1 MGRRSERPTCGIV
14 AAAVAAALAAC
25 ALLLPSCAS
34 GEATVLPLAGG
45 EAAVSEDGA
54 ASEAESGGATEAK
67 ASDDPEDPGDAEAS
81 AADLDEADE
90 GASPEGLEPT
100 GDELAARMDAYLAAN
115 FPRAGAPGL
124 AVAVVDA
131 GGVRYLRTFGDCPDA
146 DAPFVVG
153 SLSKSFTAVAVM
165 QLVEQGAVDLDA
177 PASRYAPGY
186 DVPDEVTVRSL
197 LNQTSGFGA
206 YDSLAEAAD
215 GELGE
220 TFGAFS
226 YANANYDLLGRV
238 VEGASGEDYA
248 RYLDEHV
255 LEPLGMASTTADP
268 ARAEA
273 LGMVPGHRD
282 WFGLPVA
289 DGFRHAQGDGAWGGP
304 ASGYVASSVRDMA
317 SYLRMY
323 LNGGMGGDGAR
334 VLSAD
339 SVRRMFL
346 DRVPDPEGD
355 TYYGMGWTSFSWD
368 DGELVLSHDGQV
380 ENYTASMCLL
390 PERGIGIVAL
400 SDANDNAGGNIRFF
414 DLVGGVVSVAI
425 GGTGQPMDDAW
436 TWAWRQRVDVLYASA
451 LLLAVSPLLLTGR
464 WRRRLSAACRGG
476 VAPIVR
482 ARSLRMLLV
491 RGVLLHVALPACILA
506 LPFVWGVPW
515 RDLLTFSPD
524 VSTVLLAS
532 AGLLVVAGA
541 VRLAAAV
548 TLRNDEPPPSI
559 MRSTWLRSSAT
570 LIDSSSFIGVR
581 IGGIIPFNSMF
592 FMVKCPP
599 LWKMFMIAFMFL

>member
-1 MGRRSERPTCGIV
+1 MRGIF
-14 AAAVAAALAAC
+14 AAAVAALAAC

-414 DLVGGVVSVAI
+414 DLVGGVVLVAI

-559 MRSTWLRSSAT
+559 MR
-570 LIDSSSFIGVR
+570 
-581 IGGIIPFNSMF
+581 
-592 FMVKCPP
+592 
-599 LWKMFMIAFMFL
+599 

>member
-1 MGRRSERPTCGIV
+1 MGRRSERPTRGIV

-67 ASDDPEDPGDAEAS
+67 ASDDPEDPDDAEAS

-248 RYLDEHV
+248 CYLDEHV

-323 LNGGMGGDGAR
+323 LNGGMGDGAR

-559 MRSTWLRSSAT
+559 MR
-570 LIDSSSFIGVR
+570 
-581 IGGIIPFNSMF
+581 
-592 FMVKCPP
+592 
-599 LWKMFMIAFMFL
+599 

>member
-54 ASEAESGGATEAK
+54 TSGAEFGGATEAK
-67 ASDDPEDPGDAEAS
+67 SSDDPEDPDDAEAS

-559 MRSTWLRSSAT
+559 MR
-570 LIDSSSFIGVR
+570 
-581 IGGIIPFNSMF
+581 
-592 FMVKCPP
+592 
-599 LWKMFMIAFMFL
+599 

>member
-1 MGRRSERPTCGIV
+1 MGRRSERPTRGIV

-131 GGVRYLRTFGDCPDA
+131 GGVRYLRTSGDCPDA

-220 TFGAFS
+220 TFGTFS

-304 ASGYVASSVRDMA
+304 ASGYVASSARDMA

-414 DLVGGVVSVAI
+414 DLVGGAVSVAI

-491 RGVLLHVALPACILA
+491 RGVLLHVALPVCILA

-559 MRSTWLRSSAT
+559 MR
-570 LIDSSSFIGVR
+570 
-581 IGGIIPFNSMF
+581 
-592 FMVKCPP
+592 
-599 LWKMFMIAFMFL
+599 

>member
-1 MGRRSERPTCGIV
+1 MGRRSERPTRGIV

-220 TFGAFS
+220 TFGTFS

-304 ASGYVASSVRDMA
+304 ASGYVASSARDMA

-491 RGVLLHVALPACILA
+491 RSVLLHVALPACILA

-559 MRSTWLRSSAT
+559 MR
-570 LIDSSSFIGVR
+570 
-581 IGGIIPFNSMF
+581 
-592 FMVKCPP
+592 
-599 LWKMFMIAFMFL
+599 

>member
-1 MGRRSERPTCGIV
+1 MRGIF
-14 AAAVAAALAAC
+14 AAAVAALAAC

-491 RGVLLHVALPACILA
+491 RGVLLHVALSACILA

-559 MRSTWLRSSAT
+559 MR
-570 LIDSSSFIGVR
+570 
-581 IGGIIPFNSMF
+581 
-592 FMVKCPP
+592 
-599 LWKMFMIAFMFL
+599 

>member
-1 MGRRSERPTCGIV
+1 MRGIF
-14 AAAVAAALAAC
+14 AAAVAALAAC

-54 ASEAESGGATEAK
+54 TSGAEFGGATEAK
-67 ASDDPEDPGDAEAS
+67 SSDDPEDPGDAEAS

-380 ENYTASMCLL
+380 ENYAASMCLL

-491 RGVLLHVALPACILA
+491 RGVLLHVALSACILA

-559 MRSTWLRSSAT
+559 MR
-570 LIDSSSFIGVR
+570 
-581 IGGIIPFNSMF
+581 
-592 FMVKCPP
+592 
-599 LWKMFMIAFMFL
+599 

>member
-1 MGRRSERPTCGIV
+1 MRGIF
-14 AAAVAAALAAC
+14 AAAVAALAAC

-248 RYLDEHV
+248 CYLDEHV

-559 MRSTWLRSSAT
+559 MR
-570 LIDSSSFIGVR
+570 
-581 IGGIIPFNSMF
+581 
-592 FMVKCPP
+592 
-599 LWKMFMIAFMFL
+599 

>member
-1 MGRRSERPTCGIV
+1 MRGIF
-14 AAAVAAALAAC
+14 AAAVAALAAC

-34 GEATVLPLAGG
+34 GEATVLPLGGG

-54 ASEAESGGATEAK
+54 TSGAEFGGATEAK
-67 ASDDPEDPGDAEAS
+67 SSDDPEDPDDAEAS
-81 AADLDEADE
+81 TADLDEADE
-90 GASPEGLEPT
+90 GASPEGFEPT

-186 DVPDEVTVRSL
+186 DVPGEVTVRSL

-559 MRSTWLRSSAT
+559 MR
-570 LIDSSSFIGVR
+570 
-581 IGGIIPFNSMF
+581 
-592 FMVKCPP
+592 
-599 LWKMFMIAFMFL
+599 

>member
-1 MGRRSERPTCGIV
+1 MRGIV

-248 RYLDEHV
+248 CYLDEHV

-323 LNGGMGGDGAR
+323 LNGGMGDGAR

-451 LLLAVSPLLLTGR
+451 LLLAVSPLLLTCR

-559 MRSTWLRSSAT
+559 MR
-570 LIDSSSFIGVR
+570 
-581 IGGIIPFNSMF
+581 
-592 FMVKCPP
+592 
-599 LWKMFMIAFMFL
+599 

>member
-1 MGRRSERPTCGIV
+1 MRGIF
-14 AAAVAAALAAC
+14 AAAVAALAAC

-54 ASEAESGGATEAK
+54 TSGAEFGGATEAK
-67 ASDDPEDPGDAEAS
+67 SSDDPEDPGDAEAS

-476 VAPIVR
+476 VAPIVC

-491 RGVLLHVALPACILA
+491 RGVLLHVALSACILA

-559 MRSTWLRSSAT
+559 MR
-570 LIDSSSFIGVR
+570 
-581 IGGIIPFNSMF
+581 
-592 FMVKCPP
+592 
-599 LWKMFMIAFMFL
+599 

>member
-1 MGRRSERPTCGIV
+1 MRGIF

-54 ASEAESGGATEAK
+54 TSGAEFGGATEAK

-317 SYLRMY
+317 SCLRMY

-400 SDANDNAGGNIRFF
+400 SDANDTAGGNIRFF

-559 MRSTWLRSSAT
+559 MR
-570 LIDSSSFIGVR
+570 
-581 IGGIIPFNSMF
+581 
-592 FMVKCPP
+592 
-599 LWKMFMIAFMFL
+599 

>member
-100 GDELAARMDAYLAAN
+100 GDELAARMDAYLAAS
-115 FPRAGAPGL
+115 FPRTGAPGL

-131 GGVRYLRTFGDCPDA
+131 DGVRYLRTLGDCSGA
-146 DAPFVVG
+146 DAPFIVG

-206 YDSLAEAAD
+206 DDSLAEAAD

-282 WFGLPVA
+282 WFGLSVA

-414 DLVGGVVSVAI
+414 DLVGGAVSVAI

-491 RGVLLHVALPACILA
+491 RGVLLHVALPVCILA

-559 MRSTWLRSSAT
+559 MR
-570 LIDSSSFIGVR
+570 
-581 IGGIIPFNSMF
+581 
-592 FMVKCPP
+592 
-599 LWKMFMIAFMFL
+599 

>member
-1 MGRRSERPTCGIV
+1 MRGIF
-14 AAAVAAALAAC
+14 AAAVAALAAC

-54 ASEAESGGATEAK
+54 TSGAEFGGATEAK
-67 ASDDPEDPGDAEAS
+67 SSDDPEDPGDAEAS

-339 SVRRMFL
+339 SVRR
-346 DRVPDPEGD
+346 
-355 TYYGMGWTSFSWD
+355 
-368 DGELVLSHDGQV
+368 
-380 ENYTASMCLL
+380 
-390 PERGIGIVAL
+390 
-400 SDANDNAGGNIRFF
+400 
-414 DLVGGVVSVAI
+414 
-425 GGTGQPMDDAW
+425 
-436 TWAWRQRVDVLYASA
+436 
-451 LLLAVSPLLLTGR
+451 
-464 WRRRLSAACRGG
+464 
-476 VAPIVR
+476 
-482 ARSLRMLLV
+482 
-491 RGVLLHVALPACILA
+491 
-506 LPFVWGVPW
+506 
-515 RDLLTFSPD
+515 
-524 VSTVLLAS
+524 
-532 AGLLVVAGA
+532 
-541 VRLAAAV
+541 
-548 TLRNDEPPPSI
+548 
-559 MRSTWLRSSAT
+559 
-570 LIDSSSFIGVR
+570 
-581 IGGIIPFNSMF
+581 
-592 FMVKCPP
+592 
-599 LWKMFMIAFMFL
+599 

>member
-1 MGRRSERPTCGIV
+1 MGRRSERPTRGIV

-220 TFGAFS
+220 TFGTFS

-304 ASGYVASSVRDMA
+304 ASGYVASSARDMA

-414 DLVGGVVSVAI
+414 DLVGGAVSVAI
-425 GGTGQPMDDAW
+425 GGAGQPMDDAW

-491 RGVLLHVALPACILA
+491 RGVLLHVALPVCILA

-559 MRSTWLRSSAT
+559 MR
-570 LIDSSSFIGVR
+570 
-581 IGGIIPFNSMF
+581 
-592 FMVKCPP
+592 
-599 LWKMFMIAFMFL
+599 

>member
-1 MGRRSERPTCGIV
+1 MRGIF
-14 AAAVAAALAAC
+14 AAAVAALAAC

-54 ASEAESGGATEAK
+54 TSEAESGGATEAK

-146 DAPFVVG
+146 DALFVVG

-559 MRSTWLRSSAT
+559 MR
-570 LIDSSSFIGVR
+570 
-581 IGGIIPFNSMF
+581 
-592 FMVKCPP
+592 
-599 LWKMFMIAFMFL
+599 

>member
-45 EAAVSEDGA
+45 EAAVSEDGV

-186 DVPDEVTVRSL
+186 DVPGEVTVRSL

-268 ARAEA
+268 ARAGA

-289 DGFRHAQGDGAWGGP
+289 DGSRHAQGDGAWGGP

-559 MRSTWLRSSAT
+559 MR
-570 LIDSSSFIGVR
+570 
-581 IGGIIPFNSMF
+581 
-592 FMVKCPP
+592 
-599 LWKMFMIAFMFL
+599 

>member
-248 RYLDEHV
+248 CYLDEHV

-323 LNGGMGGDGAR
+323 LNGGMGDGAR

-548 TLRNDEPPPSI
+548 TLRSDEPPPSI
-559 MRSTWLRSSAT
+559 MR
-570 LIDSSSFIGVR
+570 
-581 IGGIIPFNSMF
+581 
-592 FMVKCPP
+592 
-599 LWKMFMIAFMFL
+599 

>member
-1 MGRRSERPTCGIV
+1 MRGIF
-14 AAAVAAALAAC
+14 AAAVAALAAC

-90 GASPEGLEPT
+90 GASPEGFEPT

-146 DAPFVVG
+146 DALFVVG

-559 MRSTWLRSSAT
+559 MR
-570 LIDSSSFIGVR
+570 
-581 IGGIIPFNSMF
+581 
-592 FMVKCPP
+592 
-599 LWKMFMIAFMFL
+599 

>member
-1 MGRRSERPTCGIV
+1 MRGIF
-14 AAAVAAALAAC
+14 AAAVAALAAC

-220 TFGAFS
+220 TFGTFS

-304 ASGYVASSVRDMA
+304 ASGYVASSARDMA

-491 RGVLLHVALPACILA
+491 RGVLLHVALPVCILA

-559 MRSTWLRSSAT
+559 MR
-570 LIDSSSFIGVR
+570 
-581 IGGIIPFNSMF
+581 
-592 FMVKCPP
+592 
-599 LWKMFMIAFMFL
+599 

>member
-1 MGRRSERPTCGIV
+1 MGRRSERPTRGIV

-220 TFGAFS
+220 TFGTFS

-304 ASGYVASSVRDMA
+304 ASGYVASSARDMA

-414 DLVGGVVSVAI
+414 DLVGGAVSVAI

-491 RGVLLHVALPACILA
+491 RGVLLHVALPVCILA

-559 MRSTWLRSSAT
+559 MR
-570 LIDSSSFIGVR
+570 
-581 IGGIIPFNSMF
+581 
-592 FMVKCPP
+592 
-599 LWKMFMIAFMFL
+599 

>member
-1 MGRRSERPTCGIV
+1 MRSIF
-14 AAAVAAALAAC
+14 AAAVAALAAC

-34 GEATVLPLAGG
+34 GEATVLPLVGG

-54 ASEAESGGATEAK
+54 TSGAEFGGATEAK
-67 ASDDPEDPGDAEAS
+67 SSDDPEDPDDAEAS
-81 AADLDEADE
+81 TADLDEADE

-380 ENYTASMCLL
+380 ENYTVSMCLL

-491 RGVLLHVALPACILA
+491 RGVLLHVALPICILA

-559 MRSTWLRSSAT
+559 MR
-570 LIDSSSFIGVR
+570 
-581 IGGIIPFNSMF
+581 
-592 FMVKCPP
+592 
-599 LWKMFMIAFMFL
+599 

>member
-1 MGRRSERPTCGIV
+1 MRGIF
-14 AAAVAAALAAC
+14 AAAVAALAAC

-81 AADLDEADE
+81 AADLDEADD

-323 LNGGMGGDGAR
+323 LNGGMGDGAR

-559 MRSTWLRSSAT
+559 MR
-570 LIDSSSFIGVR
+570 
-581 IGGIIPFNSMF
+581 
-592 FMVKCPP
+592 
-599 LWKMFMIAFMFL
+599 

>member
-1 MGRRSERPTCGIV
+1 MGRRSERPTRGIV

-220 TFGAFS
+220 TFGTFS

-304 ASGYVASSVRDMA
+304 ASGYVASSARDMA

-414 DLVGGVVSVAI
+414 DLVGGAVSVAI

-491 RGVLLHVALPACILA
+491 RGVLLHVALPVCILA

-548 TLRNDEPPPSI
+548 TLRNDEPPPSFRRYD
-559 MRSTWLRSSAT
+559 RSPPPGGRATRPHADRWKGESWRYWRSWRRACS
-570 LIDSSSFIGVR
+570 
-581 IGGIIPFNSMF
+581 
-592 FMVKCPP
+592 
-599 LWKMFMIAFMFL
+599 

>member
-1 MGRRSERPTCGIV
+1 MRGIV

-323 LNGGMGGDGAR
+323 LNGGMGDGAR

-559 MRSTWLRSSAT
+559 MR
-570 LIDSSSFIGVR
+570 
-581 IGGIIPFNSMF
+581 
-592 FMVKCPP
+592 
-599 LWKMFMIAFMFL
+599 

>member
-1 MGRRSERPTCGIV
+1 MRGIF

-54 ASEAESGGATEAK
+54 TSGAEFGGATEAK
-67 ASDDPEDPGDAEAS
+67 ASDDPEDPDDAEAS
-81 AADLDEADE
+81 TADLDEADE

-131 GGVRYLRTFGDCPDA
+131 DGVRYLRTFGDCPDA
-146 DAPFVVG
+146 DAPFIVG
-153 SLSKSFTAVAVM
+153 SLSKSFTAAAVM

-491 RGVLLHVALPACILA
+491 RGVLLHVALSACILA

-559 MRSTWLRSSAT
+559 MR
-570 LIDSSSFIGVR
+570 
-581 IGGIIPFNSMF
+581 
-592 FMVKCPP
+592 
-599 LWKMFMIAFMFL
+599 

>member
-1 MGRRSERPTCGIV
+1 MRGIV

-153 SLSKSFTAVAVM
+153 SLRTAFTAVAVM

-248 RYLDEHV
+248 CYLDEHV

-323 LNGGMGGDGAR
+323 LNGGMGDGAR

-559 MRSTWLRSSAT
+559 MR
-570 LIDSSSFIGVR
+570 
-581 IGGIIPFNSMF
+581 
-592 FMVKCPP
+592 
-599 LWKMFMIAFMFL
+599 

>member
-1 MGRRSERPTCGIV
+1 MGRRSERPTRGIV

-220 TFGAFS
+220 TFGTFS

-304 ASGYVASSVRDMA
+304 ASGYVASSARDMA

-414 DLVGGVVSVAI
+414 DLVGGAVSVAI

-491 RGVLLHVALPACILA
+491 RGVLLHVALPVCILA

-548 TLRNDEPPPSI
+548 TLQNDEPPPSI
-559 MRSTWLRSSAT
+559 MR
-570 LIDSSSFIGVR
+570 
-581 IGGIIPFNSMF
+581 
-592 FMVKCPP
+592 
-599 LWKMFMIAFMFL
+599 

>member
-100 GDELAARMDAYLAAN
+100 GDELAARMDAYLAAS
-115 FPRAGAPGL
+115 FPRTGAPGL

-131 GGVRYLRTFGDCPDA
+131 DGVRYLRTLGDCSGA
-146 DAPFVVG
+146 DAPFIVG

-206 YDSLAEAAD
+206 DDSLAEAAD

-248 RYLDEHV
+248 LYLDEHV
-255 LEPLGMASTTADP
+255 LEPLGVASTTADP

-282 WFGLPVA
+282 WFGLSVA

-414 DLVGGVVSVAI
+414 DLVGGAVSVAI

-491 RGVLLHVALPACILA
+491 RGVLLHVALPICILA

-559 MRSTWLRSSAT
+559 MR
-570 LIDSSSFIGVR
+570 
-581 IGGIIPFNSMF
+581 
-592 FMVKCPP
+592 
-599 LWKMFMIAFMFL
+599 